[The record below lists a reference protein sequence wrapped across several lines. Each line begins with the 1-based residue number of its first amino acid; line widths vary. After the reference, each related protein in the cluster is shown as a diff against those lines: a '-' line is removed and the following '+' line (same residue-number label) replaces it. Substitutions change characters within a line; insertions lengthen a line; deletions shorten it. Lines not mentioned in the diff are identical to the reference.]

1 MDENNKWMMLL
12 LFLFHQTERQ
22 WREFETE
29 IKYNN
34 RYFPK
39 SQILDELKRIQKY
52 AVHEIHAD
60 EVYYRARVFS
70 TPWEC
75 FKEEFY
81 LKDPYASQFRKMLS
95 IEKYKSKEIDRIY
108 REVYIDTAISN
119 QAQIFEEMIKQ
130 GYMRKADPK
139 IMALQFFAPIFLLL
153 NRYDGIAEKEAEA
166 IEILGKHIE
175 QFDKIYREGEIK

>member
-1 MDENNKWMMLL
+1 
-12 LFLFHQTERQ
+12 
-22 WREFETE
+22 
-29 IKYNN
+29 
-34 RYFPK
+34 
-39 SQILDELKRIQKY
+39 
-52 AVHEIHAD
+52 
-60 EVYYRARVFS
+60 
-70 TPWEC
+70 
-75 FKEEFY
+75 
-81 LKDPYASQFRKMLS
+81 MLS

-166 IEILGKHIE
+166 IEILGNHIE